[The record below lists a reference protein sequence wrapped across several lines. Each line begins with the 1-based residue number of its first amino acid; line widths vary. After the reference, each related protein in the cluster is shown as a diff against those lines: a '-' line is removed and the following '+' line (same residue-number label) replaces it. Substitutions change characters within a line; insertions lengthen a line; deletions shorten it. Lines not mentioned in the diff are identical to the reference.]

1 MARLVYRDV
10 DTGNEETL
18 ELDPSAPPV
27 SIGRTDEVTVRIR
40 NGSVSRRHALIW
52 FADGAWQVKDQNSS
66 NGTTVNDQRLSAA
79 VPLRGGDAIK
89 VGEVE
94 MWFHDDPPAARVKAT
109 RARTVEEP
117 AREPVREPVREPAR
131 ETTRNPTPRED
142 RGRQAR
148 AVAEEAPAPAP
159 VAVATVVAA
168 ELPRGG
174 TASVPKFDRGK
185 RPHIKPMS
193 DSGTDLP
200 AVVDLPRRT
209 AVAAA
214 VSVPDPAEER
224 PATRSRSRVQR
235 MSLRDAAGVEADVSN
250 LQDELSRAA
259 ERASRAEAERDELRE
274 KAAARAGNEAVELA
288 RQLKQVEHDRARLDA
303 DLTEQRQINAE
314 LSAQMRDLEQR
325 NVRYSVELDSVTE
338 KYVKVKDQHHH
349 QRQRLEEAREQITD
363 FEERIADL
371 ERELQKA
378 HNEIDS
384 LAQASREATQ
394 AVTELKIRVSQKD
407 RQIEELQHQVDL
419 LQFELRASREENE
432 ALQASFNRDGGEIN
446 QLEKKMNMLREVISE
461 KENAIT
467 QLRRDLEEKDREII
481 QVRMGVGIKDLE
493 DERRKLLEDF
503 YIKNREVGELRDKV
517 AALTRER
524 DGAQGQVTEL
534 EERAAELEAELAARS
549 LMPTDISDHPD
560 FKERVRHVSRLDE
573 ELQAVRV
580 ELQRAEARLAEFPP
594 DEHRRLTTDLALARK
609 QLEDAKER
617 LTRAQ
622 QEVHEQALSS
632 EQLEGF
638 RGNLVGRYEL
648 LQENFISLRSNVSL
662 FRAYVRDIQ
671 KAVVPL
677 HKLPKASGPDEVRE
691 ALEAADVDGA
701 VASFEDLVR
710 VVEDE
715 ADLMKRELV
724 NFRNSLES

>member
-1 MARLVYRDV
+1 MARLLYRDAE
-10 DTGNEETL
+10 TGSEETL

-27 SIGRTDEVTVRIR
+27 SVGRGDEVTVRIR

-52 FADGAWQVKDQNSS
+52 FADGAWQIKDQNSS
-66 NGTTVNDQRLSAA
+66 NGTTVNDHRLSSATTLA
-79 VPLRGGDAIK
+79 GGDAIK

-94 MWFHDDPPAARVKAT
+94 MWFHDDVAQPRVKGGRT
-109 RARTVEEP
+109 RAVEEP
-117 AREPVREPVREPAR
+117 APQPRVERSRQVRA
-131 ETTRNPTPRED
+131 
-142 RGRQAR
+142 A
-148 AVAEEAPAPAP
+148 AVEEAP
-159 VAVATVVAA
+159 VAVGVAP
-168 ELPRGG
+168 EGRGS
-174 TASVPKFDRGK
+174 TSALPKFDRGK
-185 RPHIKPMS
+185 RPHIKPLT
-193 DSGTDLP
+193 DSGSEIP
-200 AVVDLPRRT
+200 APENARRT
-209 AVAAA
+209 VQSSAAAARELAARELAARESGAQAGSVAAA
-214 VSVPDPAEER
+214 PREAEER
-224 PATRSRSRVQR
+224 QPVRTRSRVQR
-235 MSLRDAAGVEADVSN
+235 MSLRDAAGVEADVSA

-259 ERASRAEAERDELRE
+259 ERASRAEQERDELRE
-274 KAAARAGNEAVELA
+274 RAAQRGGSEAAELA
-288 RQLKQVEHDRARLDA
+288 RQLKQVEQERARLDGDLA
-303 DLTEQRQINAE
+303 DQRQINAE
-314 LSAQMRDLEQR
+314 LSAQMRELEQR

-338 KYVKVKDQHHH
+338 KYVKVKEQHHH
-349 QRQRLEEAREQITD
+349 QRQRLEEAREQIGD
-363 FEERIADL
+363 FEERVADL

-378 HNEIDS
+378 RNEMDS
-384 LAQASREATQ
+384 LAQGSRDATQ

-503 YIKNREVGELRDKV
+503 YIKNREVGDLRDKV
-517 AALTRER
+517 AALTREK
-524 DGAQGQVTEL
+524 DTAQGQVTEL
-534 EERAAELEAELAARS
+534 EERIGALEGELQSRS
-549 LMPTDISDHPD
+549 QMPTDISDHPD
-560 FKERVRHVSRLDE
+560 FKEKVRHVARLDE
-573 ELQAVRV
+573 ELHATQVD
-580 ELQRAEARLAEFPP
+580 LQRAEARLTEFPP
-594 DEHRRLTTDLALARK
+594 DDHRRLTTELALAKK
-609 QLEDAKER
+609 QLDDAKDR
-617 LTRAQ
+617 LARAQ
-622 QEVHEQALSS
+622 QEAHEQALSS
-632 EQLEGF
+632 EQLESF

-677 HKLPKASGPDEVRE
+677 HKIPEATPELRE
-691 ALEAADVDGA
+691 ALDAADVDGA

-715 ADLMKRELV
+715 ADLMRRELV
-724 NFRNSLES
+724 NFRNFLES